1 MKGSERTKFPDD
13 DVAGHSVT
21 GGARTDSDV
30 WAEPVCTLLYVHCTT
45 AAVCN
50 CG

>member
-1 MKGSERTKFPDD
+1 MCIITYNGVLCYGGERKKFPDD

-30 WAEPVCTLLYVHCTT
+30 WAEPVCT
-45 AAVCN
+45 
-50 CG
+50 